1 MSCSMNTIQS
11 PETDRYVLVLLAKEE
26 QTVFWLPI
34 LELLEHYG
42 LYLLSQ
48 RSLILPDREKDM
60 FSVPDLRAWELLLG
74 GSPSNL
80 SLLHQ
85 DLIRYS
91 QLYEID
97 MSLQSDTDYRT
108 PKKLACFDMDSTLIK
123 TEVMDEL
130 AECAGVG
137 AYVRQITE
145 RAMNGEFDFK
155 ESFRQRLRL
164 LRGLDDHVLQE
175 IADRLPLMDGLETL
189 LQGLKRH
196 GCKVAILSGGF
207 TYFALRL
214 KEKFQLDYVYANQ
227 LEIQEGKLTG
237 RHLGDIVD
245 SSRKVAL
252 LKDLVRKEQ
261 ITMSETLAVGDGAN
275 DLAMLQTAGLGV
287 AYHAKKKVRD
297 HIPQSINITGLDGI
311 LYFLGYSPVAL

>member
-1 MSCSMNTIQS
+1 MSPMNTILS
-11 PETDRYVLVLLAKEE
+11 SEADRYVLILLTKGVQAI
-26 QTVFWLPI
+26 FWHPVMD
-34 LELLEHYG
+34 LLEHYG
-42 LYLLSQ
+42 LYLLSK
-48 RSLILPDREKDM
+48 RSLLSSDREKDM
-60 FSVPDLRAWELLLG
+60 LSVSGLQAWELLLRG
-74 GSPSNL
+74 FPSDL
-80 SLLHQ
+80 TLLHQ

-91 QLYEID
+91 RLYEID
-97 MSLQSDTDYRT
+97 MSLQSETDYRT

-164 LRGLDDHVLQE
+164 LQGLDEHVLQE

-214 KEKFQLDYVYANQ
+214 KEKLQLDYVYANQ
-227 LEIQEGKLTG
+227 LEIKDGCLTG
-237 RHLGDIVD
+237 KHLGEIVD
-245 SSRKVAL
+245 SCRKVAL
-252 LKDLVRKEQ
+252 LKELVRKEQ

-311 LYFLGYSPVAL
+311 LYFLGISPVVL

>member
-80 SLLHQ
+80 SFLHQ

-164 LRGLDDHVLQE
+164 LQGLDEHVLQE
-175 IADRLPLMDGLETL
+175 IADRLPLMDGLKTL

-261 ITMSETLAVGDGAN
+261 ISMSETLAVGDGAN

>member
-1 MSCSMNTIQS
+1 MSPMNTILS
-11 PETDRYVLVLLAKEE
+11 SEADRYVLILLTKGV
-26 QTVFWLPI
+26 QTIFWHPVMD
-34 LELLEHYG
+34 LLEHYG
-42 LYLLSQ
+42 LYLLSK
-48 RSLILPDREKDM
+48 RSLLSSDREKDM
-60 FSVPDLRAWELLLG
+60 LSVSGLQAWELLLRG
-74 GSPSNL
+74 FPSDL
-80 SLLHQ
+80 TLLHQ

-91 QLYEID
+91 RLYEID
-97 MSLQSDTDYRT
+97 MSLQSETDYRT

-137 AYVRQITE
+137 ACVRQITE

-164 LRGLDDHVLQE
+164 LQGLDEHVLQE

-214 KEKFQLDYVYANQ
+214 KEKFQLDYVYANR
-227 LEIQEGKLTG
+227 LEIKDGCLTG
-237 RHLGDIVD
+237 KHLGEIVD

-252 LKDLVRKEQ
+252 LKELVRKEQ

-311 LYFLGYSPVAL
+311 LYFLGISPVVL

>member
-1 MSCSMNTIQS
+1 MSPMNTILS
-11 PETDRYVLVLLAKEE
+11 SEADRYVLILLTKGV
-26 QTVFWLPI
+26 QTIFWHPVMD
-34 LELLEHYG
+34 LLEHYG
-42 LYLLSQ
+42 LYLLSK
-48 RSLILPDREKDM
+48 RSLLSSDREKDM
-60 FSVPDLRAWELLLG
+60 LSVSGLQAWELLLRG
-74 GSPSNL
+74 FPSDL
-80 SLLHQ
+80 TLLHQ

-91 QLYEID
+91 RLYEID
-97 MSLQSDTDYRT
+97 MSLQSETDYRT

-137 AYVRQITE
+137 ACVRQITE

-164 LRGLDDHVLQE
+164 LQGLDEHVLQE

-227 LEIQEGKLTG
+227 LEIKNGCLTG
-237 RHLGDIVD
+237 KHLGEIVD

-252 LKDLVRKEQ
+252 LKELVRKEQ

-287 AYHAKKKVRD
+287 AYHAKKKVRE
-297 HIPQSINITGLDGI
+297 HIPQSINIMGLDGI
-311 LYFLGYSPVAL
+311 LYFLGYSPAEL

>member
-1 MSCSMNTIQS
+1 MQIKDCELS
-11 PETDRYVLVLLAKEE
+11 PESDRYVLILLAREE
-26 QTVFWLPI
+26 QTAFWLPVMG
-34 LELLEHYG
+34 LLERYG
-42 LYLLSQ
+42 LFFLSR
-48 RSLILPDREKDM
+48 RSLIASDKGNT
-60 FSVPDLRAWELLLG
+60 DLSPVSELQAWELLFCG
-74 GSPSNL
+74 CPSNL
-80 SLLHQ
+80 LLLHQ

-91 QLYEID
+91 QQYGID
-97 MSLQSDTDYRT
+97 LSLQTEVSYRT

-164 LRGLDDHVLQE
+164 LQGLDEHVLQE

-189 LQGLKRH
+189 LQGLKHH

-214 KEKFQLDYVYANQ
+214 KEMFHLDYVYANQ
-227 LEIQEGKLTG
+227 LEIRDGRLTG
-237 RHLGDIVD
+237 KHLDDIVD

-252 LKDLVRKEQ
+252 LKELSQKEQ
-261 ITMSETLAVGDGAN
+261 ITLNETLAVGDGAN
-275 DLAMLQTAGLGV
+275 DLAMLQTAGLGI

-311 LYFLGYSPVAL
+311 LYFLGYSPAEL

>member
-1 MSCSMNTIQS
+1 MSPMNTILS
-11 PETDRYVLVLLAKEE
+11 SEADRYVLILLTKGV
-26 QTVFWLPI
+26 QTIFWHPVMD
-34 LELLEHYG
+34 LLEHYG
-42 LYLLSQ
+42 LYLLSK
-48 RSLILPDREKDM
+48 RSLLSSDREKDM
-60 FSVPDLRAWELLLG
+60 LSVSGLQAWELLLRG
-74 GSPSNL
+74 FPSDL
-80 SLLHQ
+80 TLLHQ

-91 QLYEID
+91 RLYEID
-97 MSLQSDTDYRT
+97 MSLQSETDYRT

-137 AYVRQITE
+137 ACVRQITE

-164 LRGLDDHVLQE
+164 LQGLDEHVLQE

-207 TYFALRL
+207 TYFAFRL

-227 LEIQEGKLTG
+227 LEIKDGCLTG
-237 RHLGDIVD
+237 RHLGELEYFR
-245 SSRKVAL
+245 SGYRMYC
-252 LKDLVRKEQ
+252 EQ
-261 ITMSETLAVGDGAN
+261 FRL
-275 DLAMLQTAGLGV
+275 
-287 AYHAKKKVRD
+287 
-297 HIPQSINITGLDGI
+297 
-311 LYFLGYSPVAL
+311 FL

>member
-11 PETDRYVLVLLAKEE
+11 PGTDRYVLVLLAKEE

-60 FSVPDLRAWELLLG
+60 FFVSDLRAWELLLG

-80 SLLHQ
+80 SFLHQ

-97 MSLQSDTDYRT
+97 MSLQSETDYRT

-164 LRGLDDHVLQE
+164 LQGLDEHVLQE
-175 IADRLPLMDGLETL
+175 IADRLPLMDGLKTL

-261 ITMSETLAVGDGAN
+261 ISMSETLAVGDGAN